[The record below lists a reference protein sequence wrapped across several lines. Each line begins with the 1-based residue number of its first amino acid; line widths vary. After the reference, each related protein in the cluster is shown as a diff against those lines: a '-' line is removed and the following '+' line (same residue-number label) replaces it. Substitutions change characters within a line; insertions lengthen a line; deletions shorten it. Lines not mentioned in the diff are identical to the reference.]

1 MSPDTSTLNSASRPP
16 PLPPPHFSSAT
27 AGARTQEN
35 MSSQAAPTTLDDGWG
50 QLKEHAIDVLESELE
65 TGFTKGLS
73 KPEYIKVY
81 T

>member
-1 MSPDTSTLNSASRPP
+1 
-16 PLPPPHFSSAT
+16 
-27 AGARTQEN
+27 
-35 MSSQAAPTTLDDGWG
+35 MSSSQGAPTTLEDGWG